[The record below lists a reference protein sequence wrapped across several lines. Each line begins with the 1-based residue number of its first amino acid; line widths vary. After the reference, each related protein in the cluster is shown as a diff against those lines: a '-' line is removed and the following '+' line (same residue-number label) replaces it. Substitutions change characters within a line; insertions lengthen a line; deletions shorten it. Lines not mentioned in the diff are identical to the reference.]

1 MKNLKRILCLA
12 LCLMLTLAC
21 LPAMAAGSVKIGV
34 LVRAYYEK
42 YIAKAYDVEF
52 IYSEELK
59 TADGEKDAIDN
70 FIVNNCKA
78 VISFSSVDRPAQIE
92 QCDAAGIYYAV
103 ATGTL
108 TDEEYEEFKNYEHY
122 VGAIGPS
129 LSTEF
134 QVGYNMAAYYIDQGM
149 TKFGMFGGA
158 VPYRTDMHIYRAAG
172 MLCAMVDKGMF
183 GGAVPYRTDMHIYRA
198 AGMLCAMVDKG
209 GEGAAYQ
216 GVNKPDDIIG
226 MIYGTGT
233 IETGKIGNL
242 ELLAYVGGYDFDDA
256 WFGKLAQMAGTEGIE
271 AILTV
276 GSGVDVLGSF
286 VAGSSVKLATV
297 DSFTPAMGEAMN
309 SGIIDYVAGKFA
321 TSIGPIFIATLN
333 AVNGQ
338 PIRNEEGCALALDQG
353 YWVATNAEQFA
364 QYYAVDSSEENPAYS
379 KDILDAY
386 APAGV
391 SYEDFAAFVAQY
403 SFEEIVALKK

>member
-1 MKNLKRILCLA
+1 MKNLKRILSLA
-12 LCLMLTLAC
+12 LCLMLALAC
-21 LPAMAAGSVKIGV
+21 IPAMADAPIKIGV
-34 LVRAYYEK
+34 LVADATGAEALAFRAYYEQ
-42 YIAKAYDVEF
+42 YIARAYNVEF

-59 TADGEKDAIDN
+59 TADGEKNAIEN

-78 VISFSSVDRPAQIE
+78 IISFSSVDRPAQID
-92 QCDAAGIYYAV
+92 QCESAGIYYAV

-108 TDEEYEEFKNYEHY
+108 TNEEYEEFKDYEYY

-129 LSTEF
+129 LNTEF
-134 QVGYNMAAYYIDQGM
+134 QVGYDMAAYYIDQGM
-149 TKFGMFGGA
+149 TKFGIFGGA

-172 MLCAMVDKGMF
+172 MLCAM
-183 GGAVPYRTDMHIYRA
+183 IE
-198 AGMLCAMVDKG
+198 KG

-216 GVNKPDDIIG
+216 GVTDPGAIIG
-226 MIYGTGT
+226 MIYGSGN
-233 IETGKIGNL
+233 IETGAIGNL
-242 ELLAYVGGYDFDDA
+242 ELVAYVGGYDFDEA

-286 VAGSSVKLATV
+286 VSGSNVKLATV
-297 DSFTPAMGEAMN
+297 DSFTAAMGEAMN

-321 TSIGPIFIATLN
+321 TSIGPIFVATLN

-338 PIRNEEGCALALDQG
+338 PIRDAEGNALALDQG

-364 QYYAVDSSEENPAYS
+364 QYYAVDSSSEDPAYS
-379 KDILDAY
+379 KAILDTY
-386 APAGV
+386 VPAGV
-391 SYEDFAAFVAQY
+391 SYDDFATFVAQY
-403 SFEEIVALKK
+403 SFDEIAALKK

>member
-1 MKNLKRILCLA
+1 MKNWKRILS
-12 LCLMLTLAC
+12 LMLCAMMALAC
-21 LPAMAAGSVKIGV
+21 VPALADGPVKIGV
-34 LVRAYYEK
+34 LVADATGAEALAFRAYYEN

-52 IYSEELK
+52 LYSEELN
-59 TADGEKDAIDN
+59 TADGEKNAIDN

-78 VISFSSVDRPAQIE
+78 IISFSSVDRPAQIE

-108 TDEEYEEFKNYEHY
+108 TEEEYNEFKDYEYY

-129 LSTEF
+129 LDTEF
-134 QVGYNMAAYYIDQGM
+134 RVGYDMAAYYIDQGM
-149 TKFGMFGGA
+149 TKFGIFGGA
-158 VPYRTDMHIYRAAG
+158 VPYRTEMHIYRAAG
-172 MLCAMVDKGMF
+172 MLTAMVE
-183 GGAVPYRTDMHIYRA
+183 
-198 AGMLCAMVDKG
+198 KG

-216 GVNKPDDIIG
+216 GVSNPGEIIG
-226 MIYGTGT
+226 MIYGSGEIATGA
-233 IETGKIGNL
+233 IGNL

-297 DSFTPAMGEAMN
+297 DSFTSAMGEAMN

-321 TSIGPIFIATLN
+321 TSIGPIFVATLN

-338 PIRNEEGCALALDQG
+338 PIRDNDGNALALDQG

-364 QYYAVDSSEENPAYS
+364 AYYAVDSSEEDPAYS
-379 KDILDAY
+379 KAVLDRY

-391 SYEDFAAFVAQY
+391 SYDDFAAFVAKY
-403 SFEEIVALKK
+403 SFDEIAALKK

>member
-1 MKNLKRILCLA
+1 MKNLKRILSLA
-12 LCLMLTLAC
+12 LCLMLALAC
-21 LPAMAAGSVKIGV
+21 IPAAADAPVKIGV
-34 LVRAYYEK
+34 LVADATGAEALAFRAYYEQ
-42 YIAKAYDVEF
+42 YIAREYNVEF
-52 IYSEELK
+52 IYSEELN
-59 TADGEKDAIDN
+59 TADAEKNAIDN

-108 TDEEYEEFKNYEHY
+108 TDEEYDEFKDCEYY

-129 LSTEF
+129 LNTEF
-134 QVGYNMAAYYIDQGM
+134 QVGYDMAAYYINQGV

-172 MLCAMVDKGMF
+172 MLAAMI
-183 GGAVPYRTDMHIYRA
+183 DM
-198 AGMLCAMVDKG
+198 G

-216 GVNKPDDIIG
+216 GVTDPGAVIG
-226 MIYGTGT
+226 MIYGSGT
-233 IETGKIGNL
+233 VETGAIGSL
-242 ELLAYVGGYDFDDA
+242 ELAAYVGGYDFDDA

-286 VAGSSVKLATV
+286 VAGSNVKLATV
-297 DSFTPAMGEAMN
+297 DSFTAAMGEAMN

-321 TSIGPIFIATLN
+321 TSIGPIFVATLN

-338 PIRNEEGCALALDQG
+338 PIRDAEGNALALDQG

-364 QYYAVDSSEENPAYS
+364 QYYAVDSSSEDPAYS
-379 KDILDAY
+379 KTILDTY
-386 APAGV
+386 VPAGV
-391 SYEDFAAFVAQY
+391 SYDDFAAFVAQY
-403 SFEEIVALKK
+403 SFDEIAALKK